1 MAMSIAWGPG
11 KIGYEFTTDGLTKLS
26 VGGSQYNVNVSG
38 TGNTIQL
45 TATQSLT
52 ITHCTN
58 IVGFTPDQ
66 IGTFAETTGELAD
79 VYNKDGVPYVPT
91 LDRAT
96 DAICR
101 VKHTNALSSKIV
113 GIITDSQT
121 MSSHGDLLCVVA
133 NDDQYS
139 IKYEVGQLLVPDTSG
154 LCRIAQEADLM
165 FAMLYQIRLPK
176 ITWIMPNQKFVGCFI
191 AKSAQRA

>member
-1 MAMSIAWGPG
+1 MGMSIAWGPG
-11 KIGYEFTTDGLTKLS
+11 KIGYEFTTDGLTTLS
-26 VGGSQYNVNVSG
+26 VGGSQYNVTVSG
-38 TGNTIQL
+38 IGNTIQL
-45 TATQSLT
+45 TATQSQT
-52 ITHCTN
+52 VTHCTN

-79 VYNKDGVPYVPT
+79 VYGADYIPT
-91 LDRAT
+91 LEHAT

-121 MSSHGDLLCVVA
+121 MASHGDCLCVVA

-176 ITWIMPNQKFVGCFI
+176 ITWIMPNQKFVGAFI
-191 AKSAQRA
+191 G